1 MKQGAYR
8 PYKTNQD
15 QWEAGKELAFYQS
28 VKKGGQSQAAKGR
41 RLAALPQ
48 GVACSLIIG
57 GLLAGSLLLPP
68 AEHPFFL
75 SPASQVLAEGAM
87 DYTQTAY
94 EANKGG
100 KSVSQAGKIQQESSL
115 VGFALEYE
123 AYAKALGKNGK
134 EEGIFVENGGKGQLS
149 SAFLDKA
156 KSYYS
161 FQREAAA
168 YPALTELK
176 TTPEAALASKILAE
190 FGELD
195 WDKAN
200 DKFGIQAVEPVQEAL
215 TQGSYAAIRLEDSE
229 VPMIDALNELIYGNG
244 QKELSQEDIDRNM
257 TTLFD
262 ASCTQYELGISQ
274 GKEGAALVLLGKAP
288 GQDKNSREI
297 QAESQGDGQIRL
309 LPPAGMALV
318 PGVVRPGT
326 ASMVD
331 LRSADFDEAD
341 PAQSI
346 SVQIQTPQELEKVNE
361 KDLKAGSVTGTV
373 NFPPY
378 WTSCV
383 NKYAAVTVESK
394 AGSKD
399 GITSAFVDGDQLAS
413 QEEDDLYSQTGSLLT
428 KPKKFWT
435 LNAGKFEGF
444 LHRQGLDR
452 DSFEKTYDVKID
464 KVLSQYAASLYSE
477 EDLEEL
483 FHRLYFGPS
492 NDVDYMNSLGK
503 ALMKAGYSYVAQFPL
518 MDWSCDYSNLL
529 GLTPEADPM
538 AEWRVNPI
546 TLTYIATS
554 DAAGNASAEENGEES
569 TTRATRQRN
578 TATQATENEESETT
592 TAPTVPEPLEETQAA
607 EPTETQVSG
616 EAEEN
621 PGPTTFPSN
630 SSPSR
635 RRRRNAEPKPTD
647 DNDADAA
654 NPIG

>member
-8 PYKTNQD
+8 PYKTSQE
-15 QWEAGKELAFYQS
+15 QGEAGKEVAFYQS
-28 VKKGGQSQAAKGR
+28 VKKGGQSKAAKGR
-41 RLAALPQ
+41 QLAALQ
-48 GVACSLIIG
+48 RGIACSLIIG

-68 AEHPFFL
+68 AEHSSFL
-75 SPASQVLAEGAM
+75 SPASQVLAEGAI

-94 EANKGG
+94 DASKGV
-100 KSVSQAGKIQQESSL
+100 KSVSKEGKIQQESSL
-115 VGFALEYE
+115 VGFAIEYE
-123 AYAKALGKNGK
+123 AYAKELGENGK
-134 EEGIFVENGGKGQLS
+134 KEGIFVEKRGKSQLS

-156 KSYYS
+156 KAYYS

-176 TTPEAALASKILAE
+176 ATPEASLASQILAE
-190 FGELD
+190 FGEFD
-195 WDKAN
+195 WDQAKT
-200 DKFGIQAVEPVQEAL
+200 KFGVQAVQPIQEAL
-215 TQGSYAAIRLEDSE
+215 DQGFYAAIRLEDSE

-244 QKELSQEDIDRNM
+244 QKDISQEDIDRNM

-288 GQDKNSREI
+288 GQDKNGREI
-297 QAESQGDGQIRL
+297 QAEAQGDGQIRL

-326 ASMVD
+326 ASTVD
-331 LRSADFDEAD
+331 LRSTDFDETD

-361 KDLKAGSVTGTV
+361 KDLKAGSISGTV

-383 NKYAAVTVESK
+383 NKYAAITVESK

-413 QEEDDLYSQTGSLLT
+413 QEEDDLYSQTGSLLI

-452 DSFEKTYDVKID
+452 ESFEKTYDVKID
-464 KVLSQYAASLYSE
+464 KLLSQYAASLYSE

-492 NDVDYMNSLGK
+492 NDVDYMKSLGK

-554 DAAGNASAEENGEES
+554 DAAGNTGGEES
-569 TTRATRQRN
+569 GEEVTTRATRQRN
-578 TATQATENEESETT
+578 TATQATENEETETT
-592 TAPTVPEPLEETQAA
+592 TAPTVPEPLEETQAVEA
-607 EPTETQVSG
+607 AETQISG
-616 EAEEN
+616 DDEESS
-621 PGPTTFPSN
+621 GPTTFPSS
-630 SSPSR
+630 SSPNR
-635 RRRRNAEPKPTD
+635 RRRRNAEPNPAD
-647 DNDADAA
+647 DNNADTP